1 MCRVCEG
8 FSIEDATALAGARV
22 TENGGYAIQGV
33 VGPGGPDEGA
43 ESWVYTVGLLDV
55 ADHPELIMAGVA
67 PSTAASVLSMLCQSV
82 VRGERYL
89 VDETI
94 DLGGAVAVVGAVHE
108 VQYERDTFSTWYRL
122 TSAGVLHSE
131 VLEAVQIKLPI
142 VSPTFG
148 VLLSQ
153 PVLADPAARVWA
165 ESGELN

>member
-8 FSIEDATALAGARV
+8 FSIEDVTALDAVRIE
-22 TENGGYAIQGV
+22 ENGWVVQAV
-33 VGPGGPDEGA
+33 VGSRGPDDGT
-43 ESWVYTVGLLDV
+43 ESWAYTVGLLDV
-55 ADHPELIMAGVA
+55 ADHPELIMTGVA
-67 PSTAASVLSMLCQSV
+67 PSIASSVLSMLSESV

-108 VQYERDTFSTWYRL
+108 VQYARDTFSTWYRL
-122 TSAGVLHSE
+122 RSAGVLHSRL
-131 VLEAVQIKLPI
+131 LEAVQIRLPI

-153 PVLADPAARVWA
+153 PVLADRDARVWA